1 MDGRILFAAAQVLI
15 CIRDARL
22 VAVRASL
29 AWWWLPATIGAA
41 AACGFIAER
50 LSSEAA
56 RGILQDTRF
65 WWPALALHAAV
76 GLWSAG
82 LGWRDRRP
90 DWIAVAP
97 TPISCVA
104 WTGVSREALIRFDDL
119 SGPIAGATAGLAC
132 VGVSALM
139 ARILRNR
146 ETIQPALRF
155 SALTHLCALCLLPAS
170 TVLDR
175 PIPAHRVDWRS
186 TGIVLPSVLA
196 LAGLSFA
203 WHRLRERLSTRS
215 K

>member
-22 VAVRASL
+22 VALRASL

-90 DWIAVAP
+90 DWTAVAP